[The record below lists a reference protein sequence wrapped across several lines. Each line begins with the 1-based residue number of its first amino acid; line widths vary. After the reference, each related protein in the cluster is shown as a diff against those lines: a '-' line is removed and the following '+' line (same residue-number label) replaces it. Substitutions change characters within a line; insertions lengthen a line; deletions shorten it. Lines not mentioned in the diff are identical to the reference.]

1 MPIDRHRFSEMVLYS
16 VVDDSDDDNASFF
29 SAKSSGDDEFYASSA
44 LPPFAEAAG
53 VNKASPEAPLSLTNV
68 DTIDAARSDAAK
80 TKLPLSISTTF
91 HSSLP
96 GVPGDDLDGGREVP
110 IESGI
115 QMEEM
120 MDDSS
125 STASSSGRM
134 LASPETS
141 GELDTVQVAS
151 SPATRENPA
160 VTGDEDLVNPLAEEK
175 EKVQPVTPGMGNHEF
190 LQFERTLDSEIIE
203 INVAEQ
209 TVRVSEDSR
218 LGDAVLSH
226 LPVSGAA
233 SAVVYSE
240 VEIVQESMH
249 CEIKEKITS
258 TKINTEDTGRSAAV
272 IARASP
278 DLAMRPELV
287 PVPQDKGD
295 LTIVPET
302 TAHSVVAEQ
311 AIRVVES
318 QTTDQGFIP
327 QALDV
332 GGEHAPP
339 SLPGG
344 SPVGSVEVTQEHST
358 SLLQEKSIDAIDI
371 QTTGQ
376 DINAESPPGHTR
388 GESLSPR
395 PPNEPSNATTGEPRV
410 QEPPLSS
417 LVQKGSPAAGPA
429 KQVQESAD
437 GGVEM
442 MLQQF
447 FQMAERMSSQS
458 GDTERSPQPQA
469 KPVNFVI
476 NVTNNHIS
484 TVAHGAGG
492 DNYYGPIGQS
502 AIGGQGG
509 HNDIKNHQTKEI
521 KMIASR
527 AKMKAIGLMVV
538 RMRPGGT
545 TINLASLHLST
556 PWPTT
561 SRCSA
566 PSLSRALHVQMDL
579 SDDLQ
584 PKQGIYEGGCVRT
597 VVTCG
602 QPPQI
607 SISAHKYSLPPA
619 NQSNVEVDH
628 SRSRSRGLLTL
639 QKTAD
644 LAMTSDVLESPRES
658 VRIPVPALEIF
669 LADFLSLLQETVSET
684 VVATQHRQ
692 HPPDTANP
700 EYLERALTADTSLPQ
715 SGKPKSHNLHIT
727 AQRATSD
734 GENREQPDHSGSPDF
749 ANLVA
754 SPTKKVRPPK
764 KINRRRI
771 LRKLLDVLLQRRS
784 VPADSVPHKPEDVIE
799 DADPLE
805 NDQPL
810 PMPSGVRSPVKTCP
824 NQQGQIQ
831 AHPSIG
837 SDEDLIVHP
846 FAGRKRSIQAATLD
860 VDNHE
865 SALFHRRSTIS
876 VNTTEKAIDQAL
888 GDVRLSPLLPLK
900 GTPTMVQSEAEVKK
914 ESTYHERYAR
924 NNLEASQDM
933 DVGAAHPLL
942 DLVFLEP
949 NQEKLRT
956 TSRTLTQSMVKEQT
970 ILGVTLESGSRLLD
984 TSDKPQLPKQ
994 APEPLAIS
1002 GVDNEESST
1011 STSHEK
1017 HMNSMLKTGTIGE
1030 VIKTMD
1036 SPEDACD
1043 EQNLPPSLTSSGPSD
1058 TSETGVQGFTP
1069 SVVQRDQT
1077 VITQPTAPAV
1087 NVHESKVE
1095 SGPEVLA
1102 QQFLRM
1108 VERFTNPAKKNEIAP
1123 NDGLS
1128 EGDLEWLFPVNIVVN
1143 FTQNHINS
1151 VAHGAAGDNYYG
1163 PIGQSAVGGQG
1174 GHSDIRN
1181 HQTKE
1186 ITHTAQSYGSQ
1197 THPANTANGH

>member
-1 MPIDRHRFSEMVLYS
+1 
-16 VVDDSDDDNASFF
+16 
-29 SAKSSGDDEFYASSA
+29 
-44 LPPFAEAAG
+44 
-53 VNKASPEAPLSLTNV
+53 
-68 DTIDAARSDAAK
+68 
-80 TKLPLSISTTF
+80 
-91 HSSLP
+91 
-96 GVPGDDLDGGREVP
+96 
-110 IESGI
+110 
-115 QMEEM
+115 
-120 MDDSS
+120 
-125 STASSSGRM
+125 
-134 LASPETS
+134 
-141 GELDTVQVAS
+141 
-151 SPATRENPA
+151 
-160 VTGDEDLVNPLAEEK
+160 
-175 EKVQPVTPGMGNHEF
+175 
-190 LQFERTLDSEIIE
+190 
-203 INVAEQ
+203 
-209 TVRVSEDSR
+209 
-218 LGDAVLSH
+218 
-226 LPVSGAA
+226 
-233 SAVVYSE
+233 
-240 VEIVQESMH
+240 
-249 CEIKEKITS
+249 
-258 TKINTEDTGRSAAV
+258 
-272 IARASP
+272 
-278 DLAMRPELV
+278 
-287 PVPQDKGD
+287 
-295 LTIVPET
+295 
-302 TAHSVVAEQ
+302 
-311 AIRVVES
+311 
-318 QTTDQGFIP
+318 
-327 QALDV
+327 
-332 GGEHAPP
+332 
-339 SLPGG
+339 
-344 SPVGSVEVTQEHST
+344 
-358 SLLQEKSIDAIDI
+358 
-371 QTTGQ
+371 
-376 DINAESPPGHTR
+376 
-388 GESLSPR
+388 
-395 PPNEPSNATTGEPRV
+395 
-410 QEPPLSS
+410 
-417 LVQKGSPAAGPA
+417 
-429 KQVQESAD
+429 
-437 GGVEM
+437 
-442 MLQQF
+442 
-447 FQMAERMSSQS
+447 
-458 GDTERSPQPQA
+458 
-469 KPVNFVI
+469 
-476 NVTNNHIS
+476 
-484 TVAHGAGG
+484 
-492 DNYYGPIGQS
+492 
-502 AIGGQGG
+502 
-509 HNDIKNHQTKEI
+509 
-521 KMIASR
+521 
-527 AKMKAIGLMVV
+527 
-538 RMRPGGT
+538 
-545 TINLASLHLST
+545 
-556 PWPTT
+556 
-561 SRCSA
+561 
-566 PSLSRALHVQMDL
+566 MDL

-658 VRIPVPALEIF
+658 
-669 LADFLSLLQETVSET
+669 ETVSET

-715 SGKPKSHNLHIT
+715 
-727 AQRATSD
+727 SD

-831 AHPSIG
+831 LQTDATDGQVKHNAPFVSGNPTCYDGFHASPIANTSLCSPFDELAGDDNQRSHTESTSSPPKFGTAPDLSRCDVTNTRLSSSNSSPGTDLCGGIRINSGMLVEQPMDGLSLSPSRSEFILPSPTSLRGLDSAEVRYSPFARAHPSIG